1 MSPAFASSTS
11 SRSTLPVGRPTN
23 STLVV
28 VWSAYDDSLFGARA
42 ADLAPVLGAGGWC
55 GRSLFEHC
63 SDWQTEARHNI
74 ASIQRMVSLGTQ
86 QRRLARRRAA

>member
-1 MSPAFASSTS
+1 MMLVLR
-11 SRSTLPVGRPTN
+11 SRN

-28 VWSAYDDSLFGARA
+28 VWSSYDDSLFGARP

-63 SDWQTEARHNI
+63 SDWQTEPGNNI
-74 ASIQRMVSLGTQ
+74 ACIQRMVSLGTQ
-86 QRRLARRRAA
+86 QRRLARRWAA

>member
-1 MSPAFASSTS
+1 MMLVLR
-11 SRSTLPVGRPTN
+11 SRN

-28 VWSAYDDSLFGARA
+28 VWSSYDDSLFGARA

-74 ASIQRMVSLGTQ
+74 ASIQRIVSLGAQ
-86 QRRLARRRAA
+86 QQPLARRRAG